1 MVTGTVAGPTVVF
14 SKLGARISIFVPVTL
29 TRLKNCCDDACVG
42 LPKLTQSSVARLKP
56 FPRIVTT
63 EPPSSLASE
72 PAPWLVEIDVT
83 VGVGT

>member
-1 MVTGTVAGPTVVF
+1 MVTGSVVGPTVMF
-14 SKLGARISIFVPVTL
+14 SKPGARISIFVPVTL
-29 TRLKNCCDDACVG
+29 TRLKNCCDDAWVG

-56 FPRIVTT
+56 LPRIVTT

-72 PAPWLVEIDVT
+72 PAPWLVEIDVI